1 MAENAERQYR
11 KMKKSKK
18 VIAALFVMSVVLG
31 GAGFG
36 AISQAKAQQTE
47 AGQETTSETA
57 VFLQEEP
64 ETEPEPESETA
75 AQTTEY
81 EEDTEAAGEDMAET
95 EIAEES
101 SEAFQQREEQPEV
114 SDTVQEPETEAESVP
129 LTGVEQ
135 YGYQYD
141 TGYIFMGDSRIY
153 LMNEDCSIGAPGNF
167 FAVCCPGIGYD
178 WMMETGLPKI
188 KNIQSVH
195 SEIKN
200 WVVVSALGINDMQNV
215 NKYISAYR
223 KLSKSVDLWLVS
235 INPTVGRTEA
245 QYNNVC
251 IEAFNRRIRK
261 ISGITY
267 INSYDYLTQ
276 KGYDTK
282 DGLHYTEASNW
293 DIYSYMLNSLL
304 VGRNCAPAAD
314 TDAKQLAQSLE
325 KELSRANY

>member
-1 MAENAERQYR
+1 
-11 KMKKSKK
+11 
-18 VIAALFVMSVVLG
+18 
-31 GAGFG
+31 
-36 AISQAKAQQTE
+36 
-47 AGQETTSETA
+47 
-57 VFLQEEP
+57 
-64 ETEPEPESETA
+64 
-75 AQTTEY
+75 
-81 EEDTEAAGEDMAET
+81 MAET
-95 EIAEES
+95 EIAEEGLEDS
-101 SEAFQQREEQPEV
+101 RQPEV
-114 SDTVQEPETEAESVP
+114 SDTVQELETEEEPVP
-129 LTGVEQ
+129 LTGVEE

-153 LMNEDCSIGAPGNF
+153 LMNQDCNIAAPDNF

-188 KNIQSVH
+188 KNIQSIH

-200 WVVVSALGINDMQNV
+200 WVVISALGINDMQNV
-215 NKYISAYR
+215 NKYISAYQ
-223 KLSKSVDLWLVS
+223 KLSKSVELWLVS

-245 QYNNVC
+245 QYSNVC

-267 INSYDYLTQ
+267 INSYDYLVK

-304 VGRNCAPAAD
+304 VGIDCAPAAD

-325 KELSRANY
+325 EDLSRANY

>member
-1 MAENAERQYR
+1 
-11 KMKKSKK
+11 MKKRKK
-18 VIAALFVMSVVLG
+18 WLAVFPVMAAAVAVF
-31 GAGFG
+31 GFG
-36 AISQAKAQQTE
+36 MTMQAKAEPDKSPGTE
-47 AGQETTSETA
+47 I
-57 VFLQEEP
+57 FLEEVREEEP
-64 ETEPEPESETA
+64 ETA
-75 AQTTEY
+75 GITTEY
-81 EEDTEAAGEDMAET
+81 EEDTETLSA
-95 EIAEES
+95 
-101 SEAFQQREEQPEV
+101 V
-114 SDTVQEPETEAESVP
+114 VPETELQEDKTEDTETEETEEDSGQEAKEPEFSDVP
-129 LTGVEQ
+129 GEPEYGDISLTGEEE

-141 TGYIFMGDSRIY
+141 TGYIFLGDSRIY
-153 LMNEDCSIGAPGNF
+153 LMNQDCNIAAPGNF

-200 WVVVSALGINDMQNV
+200 WVVISALGINDMQNV

-223 KLSKSVDLWLVS
+223 ELSQSVELWLMSV
-235 INPTVGRTEA
+235 NPTVGRTEA
-245 QYNNVC
+245 KYSNVC

-267 INSYDYLTQ
+267 INSYDYLVK

-304 VGRNCAPAAD
+304 VGIDCAPAAD

-325 KELSRANY
+325 EELSRANY

>member
-1 MAENAERQYR
+1 
-11 KMKKSKK
+11 
-18 VIAALFVMSVVLG
+18 MSVVLG

-64 ETEPEPESETA
+64 ETETESETV

-81 EEDTEAAGEDMAET
+81 EEDTESAEEDMAET
-95 EIAEES
+95 EIAEEGLEDS
-101 SEAFQQREEQPEV
+101 RQPEV
-114 SDTVQEPETEAESVP
+114 SDTVQELETEEEPVP
-129 LTGVEQ
+129 LTGVEE

-153 LMNEDCSIGAPGNF
+153 LMNQDCNIAAPDNF

-188 KNIQSVH
+188 KNIQSIH

-200 WVVVSALGINDMQNV
+200 WVVISALGINDMQNV

-245 QYNNVC
+245 QYSNVC

-267 INSYDYLTQ
+267 INSYDYLVK

-304 VGRNCAPAAD
+304 VGIDCAPAAD

-325 KELSRANY
+325 EDLSRANY

>member
-1 MAENAERQYR
+1 
-11 KMKKSKK
+11 
-18 VIAALFVMSVVLG
+18 MSVVLG

-64 ETEPEPESETA
+64 ETETESETV

-81 EEDTEAAGEDMAET
+81 EEDTESAEEDMAET
-95 EIAEES
+95 EIAEEGLEDS
-101 SEAFQQREEQPEV
+101 RQPEV
-114 SDTVQEPETEAESVP
+114 SDTVQELETEEEPVP
-129 LTGVEQ
+129 LTGVEE

-153 LMNEDCSIGAPGNF
+153 LMNQDCNIAAPDNF

-188 KNIQSVH
+188 KNIQSIH

-200 WVVVSALGINDMQNV
+200 WVVISALGINDMQNV
-215 NKYISAYR
+215 NKYISAYQ
-223 KLSKSVDLWLVS
+223 KLSKSVELWLVS

-245 QYNNVC
+245 QYSNVC

-267 INSYDYLTQ
+267 INSYDYLVK

-304 VGRNCAPAAD
+304 VGIDCAPAAD

-325 KELSRANY
+325 EDLSRANY

>member
-1 MAENAERQYR
+1 
-11 KMKKSKK
+11 MKKRKK
-18 VIAALFVMSVVLG
+18 WLAVFPVMAAAVAVF
-31 GAGFG
+31 GFG
-36 AISQAKAQQTE
+36 MTMQAKAEPDKSPGTE
-47 AGQETTSETA
+47 I
-57 VFLQEEP
+57 FLEEAR
-64 ETEPEPESETA
+64 EEESETA
-75 AQTTEY
+75 DITTGY
-81 EEDTEAAGEDMAET
+81 EEDTETLSA
-95 EIAEES
+95 
-101 SEAFQQREEQPEV
+101 V
-114 SDTVQEPETEAESVP
+114 VPETELQEEKAEDTEAEGTEENSGQEAKEPEFSDVP
-129 LTGVEQ
+129 GETDPEYGEVSLTGEEE

-141 TGYIFMGDSRIY
+141 TGYIFLGDSRIY
-153 LMNEDCSIGAPGNF
+153 LMNQDCNIAAPGNF

-188 KNIQSVH
+188 KNIQSIH

-200 WVVVSALGINDMQNV
+200 WVVISALGINDMQNV

-223 KLSKSVDLWLVS
+223 KLSQSAELWLMSV
-235 INPTVGRTEA
+235 NPTVGRTEA
-245 QYNNVC
+245 KYSNVC

-267 INSYDYLTQ
+267 INSYDYLVK

-304 VGRNCAPAAD
+304 VGMDCAPAAD

-325 KELSRANY
+325 EELSRANY

>member
-1 MAENAERQYR
+1 
-11 KMKKSKK
+11 MKKSKK
-18 VIAALFVMSVVLG
+18 IVAALLMMAVVLG

-36 AISQAKAQQTE
+36 AINQAKAQQAE
-47 AGQETTSETA
+47 AKSDRNPEPEIFLSEEAET
-57 VFLQEEP
+57 EP
-64 ETEPEPESETA
+64 ETESETVV
-75 AQTTEY
+75 QTTEY
-81 EEDTEAAGEDMAET
+81 EDDMETAG
-95 EIAEES
+95 
-101 SEAFQQREEQPEV
+101 EEQPETETAENGTEGLGQQEEQPEF
-114 SDTVQEPETEAESVP
+114 SDTVQESEPEEDIPMTEMD
-129 LTGVEQ
+129 T
-135 YGYQYD
+135 YGYQYE

-153 LMNEDCSIGAPGNF
+153 LMNQDCNIAAPDNF

-188 KNIQSVH
+188 KNIQSIH

-200 WVVVSALGINDMQNV
+200 WVVISALGINDMQNV
-215 NKYISAYR
+215 NKYISAYQ
-223 KLSKSVDLWLVS
+223 KLSKSVELWLVS

-245 QYNNVC
+245 QYSNVC

-267 INSYDYLTQ
+267 INSYDYLVK

-304 VGRNCAPAAD
+304 VGIDCAPAAD

-325 KELSRANY
+325 EDLSRANY